1 MHHDSETASF
11 PMNNVLPCANKNC
24 TNSNQHG
31 CDSVVKL
38 KHPVVNGDLVRLN
51 KGRDGLGEG
60 CDEQVC
66 HGQVL

>member
-11 PMNNVLPCANKNC
+11 PMSNVLPCANKNC

-60 CDEQVC
+60 CDEQV
-66 HGQVL
+66 